1 MALVNILRTM
11 LRRIPLDGIYEFWVF
26 APFIIAST
34 NTVDLTNNDNKVD
47 SQIAD
52 LLIQVPGSPT

>member
-1 MALVNILRTM
+1 M
-11 LRRIPLDGIYEFWVF
+11 LRRIPYALDGIYEFWVL

-34 NTVDLTNNDNKVD
+34 NTVDLTIDNKVD

-52 LLIQVPGSPT
+52 PLIQVPGSPT